1 MQNGSNSDPRL
12 AEGLDPEL
20 IVFVDDIL
28 AAYGRFPPFQTLDIA
43 AQRKVAEAVRAPW
56 AKGGPTLYRSANR
69 VIGQLRARIHT
80 PRPGPLPA
88 LIYLHGGGWTF
99 FSLDTHDRLMREYAS
114 RAGIAVIG
122 VEYPLAPETKFP
134 NQLTLLADLVRL
146 LANRG
151 DEWGIDATRLAI
163 GGDSAGANL
172 ALATALTLR
181 ESDYGDALAGL
192 LLNYGAFDARMDSAS
207 YRLFADGRYLLAAS
221 EMEALW
227 SNYVREPAQRADPFV
242 SPILANLAG
251 LPPIFMTITDLDI
264 LRDENLAIK
273 SALEAA
279 NVPVSGGLYPGS
291 IHAFLEASSVSSLAA
306 GALDDGAGWLKER
319 LGVPS

>member
-1 MQNGSNSDPRL
+1 MPNGSHPDPRL

-20 IVFVDDIL
+20 VAFVDDIT
-28 AAYGRFPPFQTLDIA
+28 AAYARFPSFHALDIET
-43 AQRKVAEAVRAPW
+43 RRRVAEAVRAPW
-56 AKGGPTLYRSANR
+56 ARGGPVLYRSVNR
-69 VIGQLRARIHT
+69 VISHMRARIHM
-80 PRPGPLPA
+80 PAPGPLPA

-99 FSLDTHDRLMREYAS
+99 FSLDTHDRLMREYAA

-122 VEYPLAPETKFP
+122 LEYPLAPETKFP

-151 DEWGIDATRLAI
+151 EDWGIDPSRLAI

-181 ESDYGDALAGL
+181 ESDYGDALCGL
-192 LLNYGAFDARMDSAS
+192 LLNYGAFDARMDSES
-207 YRLFADGRYLLAAS
+207 HRLFGDGRYLLGAQ
-221 EMEALW
+221 EMEVLW
-227 SNYVREPAQRADPFV
+227 SNYTRDPSQRTDPFV
-242 SPILANLAG
+242 SPILADLKG
-251 LPPIFMTITDLDI
+251 LPPSFMTIADLDI
-264 LRDENLAIK
+264 LRDENLTLK

-291 IHAFLEASSVSSLAA
+291 IHAFLEAVSVSALADK
-306 GALDDGAGWLKER
+306 ALDDGAAWLRER
-319 LGVPS
+319 LGISS